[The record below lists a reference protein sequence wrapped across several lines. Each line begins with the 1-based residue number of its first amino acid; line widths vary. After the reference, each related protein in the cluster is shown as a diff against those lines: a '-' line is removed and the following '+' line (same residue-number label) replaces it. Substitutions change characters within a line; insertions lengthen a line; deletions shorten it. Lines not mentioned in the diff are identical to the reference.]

1 MTKQQTGP
9 QSRGVVQ
16 ISGDMIGSTVI
27 IIDNTGRRSASG
39 TCPVTVS
46 SVLTV
51 LDQLERDTRIRVLDF
66 LDREFGTR
74 MVKDLGEQQL
84 TRAML
89 YVTAILKKNENRQPR
104 KASNDTSR

>member
-1 MTKQQTGP
+1 VTKQQTGP
-9 QSRGVVQ
+9 RTRGVVQ

-27 IIDNTGRRSASG
+27 IIDNSGRRSASG
-39 TCPVTVS
+39 ICPVSVS

-89 YVTAILKKNENRQPR
+89 YVAAILKNNENRQAR
-104 KASNDTSR
+104 KASNDTNR